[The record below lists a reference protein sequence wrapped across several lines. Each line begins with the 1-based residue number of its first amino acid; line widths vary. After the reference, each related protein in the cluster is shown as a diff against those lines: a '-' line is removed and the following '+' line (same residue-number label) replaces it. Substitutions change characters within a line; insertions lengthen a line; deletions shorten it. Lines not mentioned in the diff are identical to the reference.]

1 VPAMPDITPAQ
12 IVSTILAVLGL
23 LVTQGLVTNHTEKL
37 IGGLASILVP
47 VAWQIAD
54 AIIRHG
60 RAKIAAAQIANG
72 PTPIPIHPRKRDDV
86 TPPDA
91 G

>member
-1 VPAMPDITPAQ
+1 MATPDITPVQ
-12 IVSTILAVLGL
+12 IISTLTALVGL
-23 LVTQGLVTNHTEKL
+23 LVSQGLVTNGTGKL

-60 RAKIAAAQIANG
+60 RAKIAVAETNLAAESLAASV
-72 PTPIPIHPRKRDDV
+72 PKD
-86 TPPDA
+86 
-91 G
+91 

>member
-54 AIIRHG
+54 LRRFRSIR
-60 RAKIAAAQIANG
+60 ASA
-72 PTPIPIHPRKRDDV
+72 T
-86 TPPDA
+86 T
-91 G
+91 